1 MNLIKTL
8 HRAIGVGLASIV
20 LLISVTGVMLV
31 WKKEYL
37 WVSIPSAREL
47 PAQTIE
53 YTKVIQTIQSEYQAN
68 EVLFV
73 RFYFDELSLHKV
85 WLSEGRYA
93 FHDQLGK
100 QIQVWKANERFE
112 DWLLDLHHRLLA
124 GNTIG
129 LNIVGFSGLL
139 LVPLMIFG
147 LILWW
152 SWRRSFGFN
161 LFPASSNLGQIRKTH
176 AETGVTTLL
185 PVLLVVISGVILV
198 YPSESRFIFRDGF
211 KKAGPPKVRIIEAHK
226 IPSTFSWMSVL
237 SLVDSEFPEATIRW
251 LALPD
256 KKTGAFSIG
265 VQETGSWD
273 RMGRSQIKFTGEQ
286 WLKIEQREQS
296 TMFKL
301 FDFFYPI
308 HTGKLPTWYRFLLSV
323 AGVMLAWICFLGLL
337 TFFKRRETRRTAAN
351 SRPPKTIPPKT
362 GQ

>member
-1 MNLIKTL
+1 MNVIKTL
-8 HRAIGVGLASIV
+8 HRAIGAGLASIV

-47 PAQTIE
+47 PAQNVGYADLIETILSG
-53 YTKVIQTIQSEYQAN
+53 YHAN

-73 RFYFDELSLHKV
+73 RFYLDELSLHKV
-85 WLSEGRYA
+85 WLSGGRYA

-100 QIQVWKANERFE
+100 QIQVWEANERFE

-129 LNIVGFSGLL
+129 LNVVGLSGLL
-139 LVPLMIFG
+139 LLPLMIFG

-152 SWRRSFGFN
+152 SWRRSYSFN
-161 LFPASSNLGQIRKTH
+161 LFPASSRLGQIRKSH

-211 KKAGPPKVRIIEAHK
+211 KEAEPPKVSIIEAHK
-226 IPSTFSWMSVL
+226 IPSSVSWMSVFAL
-237 SLVDSEFPEATIRW
+237 LDGEFPEAKIRW

-256 KKTGAFSIG
+256 EKSGAFSIG
-265 VQETGSWD
+265 VQETASWD
-273 RMGRSQIKFTGEQ
+273 RMGRSQIKFTGEE
-286 WLKIEQREQS
+286 WLKIEQRKQPS
-296 TMFKL
+296 IFRL
-301 FDFFYPI
+301 FDFFYPL
-308 HTGKLPTWYRFLLSV
+308 HTGKLPVWYRFLLST
-323 AGVMLAWICFLGLL
+323 AGIMLAWICFLGLL
-337 TFFKRRETRRTAAN
+337 TLFKRRAAKEVAAKANPRETT
-351 SRPPKTIPPKT
+351 SRKTK
-362 GQ
+362 Q